1 MELDKHRKLI
11 ISKASVDDAFDIV
24 RFLNVIGG
32 ETDFLTFGLNGF
44 PLSIQEEKNIISE
57 CGGDGQSLMLVG
69 KIDNEIVSQLF
80 LERSPMVRLSH
91 IGTIGVT
98 VARAHWRKSIGKK
111 MMLSALEWAISTNI
125 TKLQLAVR
133 SDNEHAIQLYKKLGF
148 HIEGTVTRAVRI
160 GETYFDNY
168 LMGLEC

>member
-1 MELDKHRKLI
+1 M
-11 ISKASVDDAFDIV
+11 DDAVDIV

-32 ETDFLTFGLNGF
+32 ETDFLTFGLNNF
-44 PLSIQEEKNIISE
+44 PLSVQEEKNIITD

-69 KIDNEIVSQLF
+69 KIDNKIVSQLF
-80 LERSPMVRLSH
+80 LERSTMARLSH
-91 IGTIGVT
+91 VGIIGIT
-98 VARAHWRKSIGKK
+98 VARDHWRKSIGNK

-125 TKLQLAVR
+125 TKLQLNVR
-133 SDNEHAIQLYKKLGF
+133 CDNEQAIQLYKKLGF

-160 GETYFDNY
+160 GDAYFDNY